1 VRVLLVP
8 SSVGHAA
15 EEQNQYLTSY
25 LLGDSVAVD
34 VGCLGFYADPKLQSK
49 VKHIVITHT
58 HIDHIASL
66 PIFVENAYEGKADC
80 VTIHAGPE
88 VLDCLRRDMFNDRVW
103 PDFVAMSGPD
113 AKAPFLKLREIAPH
127 RPFELEGLRFTPVPV
142 SHLVPTLGFLVE
154 DDRSAILIVSD
165 TGPTEE
171 IWRLANAAP
180 RLAAV
185 FLEAAFPDELAWL
198 ADASKHLCTA
208 TFAVEVRK
216 LQRPAQIIAVH
227 IKARWRDQ
235 IIAELDALKIP
246 NFQIGR
252 FGMPYEY

>member
-1 VRVLLVP
+1 MRVLLIP

-25 LLGDSVAVD
+25 LLGDAVAVD
-34 VGCLGFYADPKLQSK
+34 AGCLGFYADPPLQSK
-49 VKHIVITHT
+49 IKHVLITHT

-66 PIFVENAYEGKADC
+66 PILVENAYEGKADC
-80 VTIHAGPE
+80 VTIHASAG
-88 VLDCLRRDMFNDRVW
+88 VLDCLQRDLFNDRVW
-103 PDFVAMSGPD
+103 PDFIGMSGPD
-113 AKAPFLKLREIAPH
+113 AKAPFLKLREIEAH

-171 IWRLANAAP
+171 IWAVANAAP
-180 RLAAV
+180 RLDAV
-185 FLEAAFPDELAWL
+185 FLEAAFPDSMAWL
-198 ADASKHLCTA
+198 ADASKHLCPRS
-208 TFAVEVRK
+208 FGVEVRK
-216 LQRPAQIIAVH
+216 LHRPADIVAVH

-235 IIAELDALKIP
+235 IIAELDALKLP
-246 NFQIGR
+246 RLQIGR
-252 FGMPYEY
+252 FGVPYEY